1 MYLYLILTL
10 FNERK
15 LQHIKSV
22 FGTHTSI
29 NLPYFSKRKSRV
41 WSVSNVFANAIFTR
55 TLDLINW
62 WDVQIAA
69 FPLRAP
75 IRRISYVCISEI
87 RYSFIYKFGH
97 LIYIRRSKEL
107 RKTIP
112 LAQRFAYAKR
122 LILFIWKERRKG
134 AWKNRGKSPV
144 ARHARKLILL
154 LKSEKLCL
162 FSSSCFPVH
171 ILFFDIRKNASFAI
185 MQSFF

>member
-1 MYLYLILTL
+1 MCSYSYWRFIRYAKSFRSNMRIQNTFVYLSSL
-10 FNERK
+10 F
-15 LQHIKSV
+15 L
-22 FGTHTSI
+22 
-29 NLPYFSKRKSRV
+29 SKKSRV
-41 WSVSNVFANAIFTR
+41 WSVSNVFANAIFTC

-75 IRRISYVCISEI
+75 IRHISYVCISEI

-122 LILFIWKERRKG
+122 LILFIWKEK
-134 AWKNRGKSPV
+134 AKRGMKKIEENLPSRDTRV
-144 ARHARKLILL
+144 
-154 LKSEKLCL
+154 SL
-162 FSSSCFPVH
+162 FYY
-171 ILFFDIRKNASFAI
+171 
-185 MQSFF
+185 